1 MKVPERT
8 WIRYIE
14 ALRKINDAAADA
26 MEKYLQTHPLETVAD
41 KLTASEYAYALATQF
56 GEGAAAMAC
65 EMYDAM
71 AAASGAAL
79 PAAEPA
85 AAPTLKDVKDT
96 IFGSTS
102 KYKSAGRIPGEIGR
116 LVKRTGVDTT
126 MQNAIRDKAEWAWVP
141 HGDTCPFCIALA
153 SRGWQEASRAAM
165 KGNHAEHIHANCDCT
180 YAIRFN
186 KKTEYAGYDPER
198 YADIYNNAEG
208 RSAREKI
215 NSLKRAQ
222 YAENAPRIRAQKRA
236 AYAERTFERK
246 LDSMAQEDN
255 DARVPAFI
263 KGDYSDFEQ
272 LRLSRDEIEI
282 IQELD
287 ALTEENN
294 AEYGRVIYND
304 RVSEIFT
311 SGSPHH
317 VNIPLEPDAIEASVY
332 HTHTNVTPPSRKDF
346 EWILKPQV
354 GKFGVKTKNGDVFT
368 VEVGDGWIPSI
379 EEYNDIVDE
388 IRIQAYN
395 DIKTQYAGHNLGA
408 DEMFYLAEREQAYR
422 ISRYFGWTMRGGTI

>member
-26 MEKYLQTHPLETVAD
+26 MEKYLQTHALETVAD
-41 KLTASEYAYALATQF
+41 KLTASEYAYAIATQF

-71 AAASGAAL
+71 AGASGATL

-85 AAPTLKDVKDT
+85 ATPTLKDVKDT

-126 MQNAIRDKAEWAWVP
+126 MQNAIRDNAEWAWIP

-153 SRGWQEASRAAM
+153 SRGWQKASRAAM
-165 KGNHAEHIHANCDCT
+165 KGDHAEHIHANCDCT

-222 YAENAPRIRAQKRA
+222 YAENAQRIRAQKRA
-236 AYAERTFERK
+236 AYAMNRKAHNTGPFEALQEVMSLKHVKSVAKDMGIER
-246 LDSMAQEDN
+246 N
-255 DARVPAFI
+255 GAR
-263 KGDYSDFEQ
+263 
-272 LRLSRDEIEI
+272 
-282 IQELD
+282 
-287 ALTEENN
+287 
-294 AEYGRVIYND
+294 
-304 RVSEIFT
+304 
-311 SGSPHH
+311 
-317 VNIPLEPDAIEASVY
+317 
-332 HTHTNVTPPSRKDF
+332 
-346 EWILKPQV
+346 
-354 GKFGVKTKNGDVFT
+354 
-368 VEVGDGWIPSI
+368 
-379 EEYNDIVDE
+379 
-388 IRIQAYN
+388 
-395 DIKTQYAGHNLGA
+395 
-408 DEMFYLAEREQAYR
+408 YR
-422 ISRYFGWTMRGGTI
+422 IERNTDTPTSVRAKCRNDG